1 MKKKYILERFYG
13 NSCCTCLEFNV
24 SMHLISF
31 VFHHIDGNHFD
42 DNPFIHKKHR
52 GKIKTASDLF
62 NKSYSCSEIVKILEY
77 ENGGY
82 LCKNCH
88 SVIQYSLLDLQLL
101 NNIYKDKYKVK
112 DILKDLNNV
121 KQQFKLLRNEDKIE
135 EPLNKTIDIN
145 ENLIKYLEAFYEISL
160 QGQNITV
167 KNLMKYLGLSV
178 GGVSAFF
185 RRHRSLITYF
195 TDIKYKDPKYF
206 TSFKDTYVLTEKGK
220 NYIEL
225 IYYFRDFYIS
235 QF

>member
-1 MKKKYILERFYG
+1 
-13 NSCCTCLEFNV
+13 
-24 SMHLISF
+24 
-31 VFHHIDGNHFD
+31 
-42 DNPFIHKKHR
+42 
-52 GKIKTASDLF
+52 
-62 NKSYSCSEIVKILEY
+62 LEY
-77 ENGGY
+77 EKGGY

-135 EPLNKTIDIN
+135 ELLNKTIDIN

-206 TSFKDTYVLTEKGK
+206 TSFKDIYVLTEKGK

-225 IYYFRDFYIS
+225 IYYFRDFYKS
-235 QF
+235 